1 MRLASHHH
9 CTNDINTLEQESCI
23 WLAKKYY
30 ANDLTVLKAAES
42 YSPEHFLRL
51 FITANGMKPVGTWQ
65 THTYA
70 RYTDSQTNKDHFFL
84 IPMPQTKS
92 DIQPH
97 IRFENG
103 LLLIDHLQTNI
114 YPQSIPHTTPFW
126 YFHYNPNH
134 EHIPYESMTLN
145 LSPSCLE
152 KCVLCAGAKTGRVNN
167 GMDSTMSAHSVIA
180 RILQQHPQAQK
191 QLDSVAVVTGCFP
204 SFYELTSHLRDV
216 RTAIDQHC
224 SPSTY
229 RVLEH
234 NVVTEQQFDL
244 VVGELGYDVFIT
256 LECFDQNIRNIA
268 LNGKVGRKGR
278 NSQEFLTIINNYVNY
293 LEAHPELNKRFVR
306 VTYLMGL
313 DDLSVTEQFFAQL
326 AQINKKLK
334 HTTILPWLSIF
345 TAYNEGMR
353 AIQHQDFNLK
363 FIFNAMDICKKY
375 FDPQLLVSHSGGTG
389 DGYARGLF

>member
-1 MRLASHHH
+1 MRAVDNFIKPNLSTVNQGD
-9 CTNDINTLEQESCI
+9 CVQ
-23 WLAKKYY
+23 LAKKYY
-30 ANDLTVLKAAES
+30 PNDLMILNAAETT
-42 YSPEHFLRL
+42 SPDHFLRL
-51 FITANGMKPVGTWQ
+51 FVTTHGMKPQGIWQ

-70 RYTDSQTNKDHFFL
+70 RYKDSLTGFDHFFL
-84 IPMPQTKS
+84 IPMSQTK
-92 DIQPH
+92 DNNQPD

-103 LLLIDHLQTNI
+103 VLKIDAIDTGI

-126 YFHYNPNH
+126 YFHYNPNR

-167 GMDSTMSAHSVIA
+167 GMDNTLSAQSVVE
-180 RILQQHPQAQK
+180 RILTQHPLAKQ
-191 QLDSVAVVTGCFP
+191 QLDSVAVVTGCFAN
-204 SFYELTSHLRDV
+204 FNELTGHLRDV
-216 RTAIDQHC
+216 RTAIDKFA
-224 SPSTY
+224 SPTTY

-234 NVVTEQQFDL
+234 NVITEQQFDL

-278 NSQEFLTIINNYVNY
+278 NSQEFITIINNYANY
-293 LEAHPELNKRFVR
+293 LEAHPELNNRFVR

-313 DDLSVTEQFFAQL
+313 DDLSVTEAFFQQL
-326 AQINKKLK
+326 AQINKTLK

-353 AIQHQDFNLK
+353 AIQHHDFGLK
-363 FIFNAMDICKKY
+363 FLFNAMDLCKKY
-375 FDPQLLVSHSGGTG
+375 FDPQLLATQSGGTS